1 MMTDTRLPPLYRRPQ
16 VLHARRHGHRSL
28 APPGDYGFAAH
39 INAVPVVAEEM
50 AVAGRHFPI
59 VFTEGEVPHP
69 VAVLGL
75 RGQHNPFVDASGRW
89 CEGVYVP
96 AYIRRYPFIF
106 HENAAGTELS
116 LCIDEAAEQLV
127 EGRGNPLFDTAG
139 EPTPLTRNALAFCR
153 DYQVQYAVA
162 LAFTRA
168 LVQEQLLVDHRADA
182 SLHDGQRLSLT
193 GFKVIDESRF
203 AQLPDATFLQWRH
216 RGWLPLAYSH
226 FASVSAWSAVLEQ
239 EAGRGVA

>member
-1 MMTDTRLPPLYRRPQ
+1 MTTDTRLPPLYRRPR
-16 VLHARRHGHRSL
+16 VLHAPRHGNRSL
-28 APPGDYGFAAH
+28 APPGHYGFAAQ

-59 VFTEGEVPHP
+59 VFSEGAEPHP

-75 RGQHNPFVDASGRW
+75 RGQHNPFVDARGRW
-89 CEGVYVP
+89 REGVYVP

-106 HENAAGTELS
+106 HENAAGTELT
-116 LCIDEAAEQLV
+116 LCIDEAAEQLL

-139 EPTPLTRNALAFCR
+139 EPTPLTRHALAFCR
-153 DYQVQYAVA
+153 DYQAQHAVA
-162 LAFTRA
+162 LAFTQA
-168 LVQEQLLVDHRADA
+168 LVDEQLLVDHRADV
-182 SLHDGQRLSLT
+182 SLHDGQRLSLSS
-193 GFKVIDESRF
+193 FKVIDETRF
-203 AQLPDATFLQWRH
+203 AKLPDATFLQWRQ

-239 EAGRGVA
+239 EATRDVA